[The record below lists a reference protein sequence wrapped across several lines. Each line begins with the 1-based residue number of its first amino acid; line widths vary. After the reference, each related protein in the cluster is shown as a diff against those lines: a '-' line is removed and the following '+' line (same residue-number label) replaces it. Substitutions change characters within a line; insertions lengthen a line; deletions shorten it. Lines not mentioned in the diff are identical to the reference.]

1 MLWTAVWDALKNGRS
16 PQVPG
21 REVNNDVRSRWFWKM
36 IAGSTDAKIMVRRCL
51 VTFKPFR

>member
-21 REVNNDVRSRWFWKM
+21 REVNNDVRTRWFWKM